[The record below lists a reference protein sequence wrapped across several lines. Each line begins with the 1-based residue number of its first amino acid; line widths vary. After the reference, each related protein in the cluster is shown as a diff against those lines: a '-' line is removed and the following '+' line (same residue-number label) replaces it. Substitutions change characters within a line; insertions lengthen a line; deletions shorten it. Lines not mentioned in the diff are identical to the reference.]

1 MSFTAADFQPRD
13 DDTWDLPPPVADPN
27 DPLRVKA
34 YQPQPDAKP
43 SNPATTAQ
51 MIGVWP
57 PPGNTPGPMVAPNV
71 QTSVRPDGTV
81 VPYKPPE
88 DIRLARA
95 TTDPQ
100 TTQTALAI
108 PRVQTSPPPSSD
120 APGTDRQMVPW
131 ERASQIIQTEESGGK
146 NVWNY
151 RHAERPD
158 YFTAGGPWQMVDG
171 TWKEGAQLAGFDAS
185 QWQHAIDAPRDLQE
199 RAAHAIYD
207 KYGYKPWQKSAG
219 GALPDGA
226 PAANAGALGIGPAY
240 ERARVLA
247 GQMMP
252 PASGYDPASLIPEFR
267 RINQQQI
274 EAERPLIEA
283 RQRLQAREEADAD
296 EKYQKLQRDEDDPA
310 LKPWTMKPPQPD
322 PIGGLASLGSIF
334 AALAAGFSHTPAIA
348 AMNGMA
354 AAIDARNEGNQK
366 QYDEAF
372 TAYKYNSEL
381 ALRRTE
387 IMQKEYDAAWARVR
401 ENPELGL
408 AELRAV
414 SQIYQDE
421 KSEVLIESGQLE
433 KADEIYR
440 ARQDAQQ
447 KLTEKLL
454 ELDPELKF
462 GPSQNTPLARAIWAK
477 QQEYMGPPNN
487 MEPNA
492 AYLKAYEYVSK
503 TIKPQSAAQTQ
514 QTQADLLA
522 ADKWQRDHN
531 GAQPTDEDK
540 KTPEYIR
547 DQNAALN
554 SLKKPTAA
562 DTKDA
567 QAAVLA
573 IDKWKQDHNG
583 VEPTEDEKQSAEFVR
598 DKMQASVK
606 QPNLNPKE
614 QDVQT
619 LARAEF
625 NRLHGHYP
633 TNSDAD
639 SQEMAALRTSQR
651 QAAQG
656 VVDDKTAEFIA
667 GEVLSGNKEATVGLA
682 RNSANIA
689 KVGAALTRLA
699 AEKGVT
705 PGELSVRF
713 AEFTGLMQAE
723 RTLGARTANME
734 VPANEVNF
742 MGNLAV
748 KASEKVSRT
757 DYPNINDVIIA
768 MQQGTGNVDV
778 VDFGQATY
786 SLVISYAKFLNPTG
800 VPTDADKANATR
812 ILQMGWSHDQFAEA
826 IRFMKKEIESGQQG
840 VAATRFELPDLVLP
854 SVRGR
859 TPQPAAAPQAP
870 DATPAP
876 AGGVDPPTVDLKGYD
891 ALPSGAHYRTPG
903 DPTIRE
909 KP

>member
-219 GALPDGA
+219 GALHDGA

-334 AALAAGFSHTPAIA
+334 AALAAGFSHTPAVA

-387 IMQKEYDAAWARVR
+387 IMQKEYDAAWARVK

-503 TIKPQSAAQTQ
+503 TIKPQSTAQTQ

-540 KTPEYIR
+540 QTPEYIR

-567 QAAVLA
+567 EAMILAV
-573 IDKWKQDHNG
+573 DKWRQDHG
-583 VEPTEDEKQSAEFVR
+583 GAEPTEDDKQTAEFVR
-598 DKMQASVK
+598 DKGEARLK

-614 QDVQT
+614 ADVLT
-619 LARAEF
+619 LARAAFKAKEGR
-625 NRLHGHYP
+625 NP

-639 SQEMAALRTSQR
+639 AAEMATLRGEQR
-651 QAAQG
+651 QEAAG
-656 VVDDKTAEFIA
+656 VVSDESAEFIA
-667 GEVLSGNKEATVGLA
+667 GRVLAGDERATTGMA
-682 RNSANIA
+682 RNTVNISKVNNAIVKLA
-689 KVGAALTRLA
+689 KAQGL
-699 AEKGVT
+699 G
-705 PGELSVRF
+705 PGDVADRI
-713 AEFTGLMQAE
+713 AQFTGKLQAE
-723 RTLGARTANME
+723 RTLGTRTVNMEIPANEAAYMIPLARTASDN
-734 VPANEVNF
+734 
-742 MGNLAV
+742 
-748 KASEKVSRT
+748 VSRT
-757 DYPNINDVIIA
+757 EYPNLNDILIA
-768 MQQGTGNVDV
+768 AEKGTGGTEV
-778 VDFGQATY
+778 VQFALAVN
-786 SLVISYAKFLNPTG
+786 SLIYTYAKFLNPTG
-800 VPTDADKANATR
+800 IPTDADKARATD
-812 ILQMGWSHDQFAEA
+812 ILSTGWSQGQFDAA
-826 IRFMKKEIESGQQG
+826 LKQIQLEINQGRRAVTTTRQELSGG
-840 VAATRFELPDLVLP
+840 LATPAAQP
-854 SVRGR
+854 GA
-859 TPQPAAAPQAP
+859 QPATPAA
-870 DATPAP
+870 AP
-876 AGGVDPPTVDLKGYD
+876 AGGVDPPTVDQKGYD
-891 ALPSGAHYRTPG
+891 ALPAGAHYRTPN